1 MVSINKCFLS
11 LSLLLGMLTYA
22 SASNVPFEM
31 VKGLMIVEARV
42 DGHTGKYIFD
52 TGADHF
58 ILDSR
63 YNGPKDLTIHTGSGE
78 TKGSSLQI
86 EQISIG
92 EVNKDNVDA
101 AIMDLT
107 NLDNFLGFDVKG
119 IMPGKIF
126 DPHYVEIDYT
136 SRNIVISDKISKQD
150 RNQFTHKW
158 KIESIDRIALVKTKI
173 DQEEVYFILDS
184 GASTTYLSLKT
195 IESIAGSLPT
205 GNSNNTVTTEGTA
218 ISREFFIP
226 EITIEDYTVQNLKV
240 FELDTQSLSKA
251 MGKNIQGIINLK
263 FLSHTNILF
272 DFRRN
277 LVYF

>member
-22 SASNVPFEM
+22 SAGNVPFEM

-42 DGHTGKYIFD
+42 DGLTGRYIFD

-63 YNGPKDLTIHTGSGE
+63 HNGPKDLTIHTGSGE
-78 TKGSSLQI
+78 AKGSSLQI
-86 EQISIG
+86 EKISIG
-92 EVNKDNVDA
+92 EVNKGKVDA
-101 AIMDLT
+101 AVMDLT

-126 DPHYVEIDYT
+126 DPHYVEIDY
-136 SRNIVISDKISKQD
+136 SSHNIIISDKISKEE

-158 KIESIDRIALVKTKI
+158 KIENFDRIALVKTKI

-226 EITIEDYTVQNLKV
+226 EFTIEDFTVQNLKV
-240 FELDTQSLSKA
+240 FELDTESLSKA

-263 FLSHTNILF
+263 FLSNTNILF